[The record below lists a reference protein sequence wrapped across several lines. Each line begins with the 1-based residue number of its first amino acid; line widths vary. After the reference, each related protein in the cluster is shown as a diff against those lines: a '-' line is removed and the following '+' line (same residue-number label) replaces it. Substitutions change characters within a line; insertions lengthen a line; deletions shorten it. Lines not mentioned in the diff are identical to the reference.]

1 MTRSETEKTH
11 MTVSVPGESHDSNL
25 GKCNSQITCDSKCNI
40 SHMTVSGTDKSYKT
54 VTAKSHDSKWNS
66 QVTYDSKCNSQHVTV
81 SVTAKSHITVSETT
95 KSHIAVSVAATSHI
109 TVSKQPCLTYLK
121 ISSGQHQDTMISTS
135 PQGMGWRV
143 YWWEGYI

>member
-1 MTRSETEKTH
+1 
-11 MTVSVPGESHDSNL
+11 
-25 GKCNSQITCDSKCNI
+25 
-40 SHMTVSGTDKSYKT
+40 MTVSGTDKSYKT

-81 SVTAKSHITVSETT
+81 SVTAKSHITVSVTT

-121 ISSGQHQDTMISTS
+121 ISSGHYDFNIPSGYGVEGVLVGGVYIIQQTAT
-135 PQGMGWRV
+135 PRMGWRV